1 MTTDMWTDFKNS
13 VSNFLKAH
21 TNKQP
26 TTIESAQEL
35 NRQCHILNQAIKQ
48 AVNQHIPQAKIV
60 PKTYYIFSKKA
71 TKLYAALQ
79 KINMTI

>member
-35 NRQCHILNQAIKQ
+35 NRQWHILNQAIKQ
-48 AVNQHIPQAKIV
+48 AANQHIPQTKIA
-60 PKTYYIFSKKA
+60 PKTHYAFSKKA
-71 TKLYAALQ
+71 TKLHAALQ
-79 KINMTI
+79 KINITI